1 MHLHEGS
8 EGNYRWL
15 SVTGHQK
22 HGPTFLHHILQRSTF
37 RNKKQEEKKKKF
49 GKVMIRD
56 LNTKNQII
64 AHIVA
69 VLSLPL
75 I

>member
-1 MHLHEGS
+1 M
-8 EGNYRWL
+8 RD
-15 SVTGHQK
+15 QK
-22 HGPTFLHHILQRSTF
+22 EIIGGYQSLDI
-37 RNKKQEEKKKKF
+37 RNTDQLFFITSHKDPLLETKNKRKKKKF

-69 VLSLPL
+69 VLSHPL